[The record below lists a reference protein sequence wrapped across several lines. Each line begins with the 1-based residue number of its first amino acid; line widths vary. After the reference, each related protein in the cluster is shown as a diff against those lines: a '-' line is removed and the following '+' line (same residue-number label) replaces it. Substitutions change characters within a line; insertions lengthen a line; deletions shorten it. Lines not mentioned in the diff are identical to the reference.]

1 MRLTDNVRDL
11 LDSPKV
17 FAMLVDVERASGT

>member
-1 MRLTDNVRDL
+1 MTLTDNVRDL

-17 FAMLVDVERASGT
+17 FAMLVHVERASRT